1 MFKLALILF
10 ALTYSVD
17 SLAVGVTI
25 VTAIGLAA
33 YSATLAAVAAFAI
46 NLAVS
51 AIVSKVFFSPNQ
63 PSGGGVADSI
73 SGGSPNPGNRQQIPP
88 ATDNKI
94 PVVYGT
100 AWVGGTIVDLS
111 ITSDNQKLYYC
122 LALSEVTNTNQ
133 GQTPDAITF
142 GAIYYGGKRVV
153 FDGTEPFKVIQL
165 VDESTGIVDT
175 SIAGKINIYLYSNG
189 SNSPANSSQSAIS
202 LMNSAGLTYTW
213 ANSKLMTNCAF
224 AIVQLTYSQTA
235 NIRGIEQTKFQITNN
250 RNSAGDC
257 IQDYLINTRYGAA
270 LPLAQINTASLAAL
284 NAYSNQNF
292 TYTTFTGGTTTQPR
306 FKFNGTVDTNRTIM
320 DNLQDMSSCCD
331 ALIKYNEVT
340 AQWGVIV
347 QSSSYTVAMALNDS
361 NIVSAISVSPTDIA
375 ASYNF
380 IECKFPDNT
389 NQDAFNATN
398 FDLAQIAPTLL
409 YPNEPVNKI
418 SLSLPF
424 VNNNVQAQYIANRIL
439 KSARE
444 DLSVQADLNFVGIQL
459 DAGDIVT
466 VTNTNYGWTNKLF
479 RLNRVNQTFTD
490 DGAIIVKLAMSEF
503 NPAVYDD
510 VNITQFT
517 PSDNTGIGSPLF
529 FGAIPTP
536 LVSDAGRFAAE
547 PYISVDVTTPTSG
560 IVQYAEIW
568 YSAFQ
573 FPADEQRVFAGTT
586 QVQSSGNPYP
596 AGSSIPTAFIAGV
609 PAGNW
614 YFFSRM
620 VNSLGKSN
628 YSAASTLI
636 RWSPQTF
643 QYVYRY
649 ISVAYADNAS
659 GGGFSLN
666 PRNKTYYG
674 LYNTDTANASL
685 NADDYVWYEAL
696 PEPFGTDNYVIYA
709 NRNNRKFTFAIDNAA
724 FSGIGGNFV
733 PTETTVY
740 DPTLWSGLPDGD
752 NIVDLDMRTGQL
764 TRVGTSTI
772 NSADGLLSVTNN
784 TNGTMVVSLQK
795 FLNFGNGVYSKNFV
809 PSSLTIDI
817 FGRVVGFSNED
828 DFFYSDNVFVAT
840 AAQTT
845 FSVTHVVGQIFV
857 YRNGVLLPV
866 EDYTETTTT
875 VVLDTACVAG
885 ETIEI
890 ISMRVVSALAS
901 YDDLGISVA
910 SLGGTFTWSN
920 SSSSIIGWSNSSSAT
935 IGWEGSFTYN
945 GLPFE
950 FIEAGDQ
957 VTFSNTGTPIVYT
970 IASVDFALKTLTFTT
985 ATGAAIG
992 DEIYIYTAED
1002 DEYTPFA
1009 RYAIDVT
1016 NLNSYTPDMLTI
1028 RNGFEQIYIN
1038 GAHLNEVDYD
1048 LTENTLS
1055 GFPAPLTGKLEI
1067 IVYAPNNLGIP
1078 CSNITNT
1085 VAYSVNGAL
1094 SYAFANN
1101 PLAMQVIANGS
1112 LLVKGEGYDYV
1123 PNASGYNLALAFNNN
1138 FTLLNQ
1144 QTYARIGAA

>member
-1 MFKLALILF
+1 MMFKLALILF

-111 ITSDNQKLYYC
+111 ITSDNQKLFYC
-122 LALSEVTNTNQ
+122 LALTEVTNTNQ

-142 GAIYYGGKRVV
+142 GTIYYGGKRVV
-153 FDGTEPFKVIQL
+153 FDGAEPFKVVQL
-165 VDESTGIVDT
+165 VDDSTGIVDT

-235 NIRGIEQTKFQITNN
+235 NIRGIEQTKFQVINS

-270 LPLAQINTASLAAL
+270 LPIAQINTASLTAL
-284 NAYSNQNF
+284 NAYANQNF
-292 TYTTFTGGTTTQPR
+292 SYTTFTGSTTTQPR

-347 QSSSYTVAMALNDS
+347 QSPNYTVAMALNDS

-380 IECKFPDNT
+380 VECKFPDNT
-389 NQDAFNATN
+389 NQDAFNSTN
-398 FDLAQIAPTLL
+398 FDLAQIAPSLL

-418 SLSLPF
+418 SLALPF
-424 VNNNVQAQYIANRIL
+424 VNNNVQAQYIANRVL

-444 DLSVQADLNFVGIQL
+444 DLIVQADTNFIGVQL

-466 VTNTNYGWTNKLF
+466 VTNANYGWINKLF
-479 RLNRVNQTFTD
+479 RLNKVNQTFTD

-517 PSDNTGIGSPLF
+517 PSVNTGIGSPLF

-536 LVSDAGRFAAE
+536 IVNDAGRFAAE

-573 FPADEQRVFAGTT
+573 FPTDDQRVFAGTT

-596 AGSSIPTAFIAGV
+596 AGAAIPTAFIV
-609 PAGNW
+609 NIPAGNW

-628 YSAASTLI
+628 YSPASALI
-636 RWSPQTF
+636 RWTPQTF
-643 QYVYRY
+643 QYVSRY
-649 ISVAYADNAS
+649 VLVAYGTSNVGA
-659 GGGFSLN
+659 GFSLD

-674 LYNTDTANASL
+674 ILNSETGNPSLIAS
-685 NADDYVWYEAL
+685 DYTWYLAV
-696 PEPFGTDNYVIYA
+696 PESFGTDNFVIFS
-709 NRNNRKFTFAIDNAA
+709 NRGNRKFTFAVDNAA
-724 FSGIGGNFV
+724 TSGIGGAFV
-733 PTETTVY
+733 PTETSVY
-740 DPTLWSGLPDGD
+740 DPTQWSGLPDGT
-752 NIVDLDMRTGQL
+752 NVIDLDVRTGQL
-764 TRVGTSTI
+764 TKVGTSSI
-772 NSADGLLSVTNN
+772 SSADGLLSVTNN
-784 TNGTMVVSLQK
+784 TQGTMVVSLQK
-795 FLNFGNGVYSKNFV
+795 FLNFGNGVYSKSLV
-809 PSSLTIDI
+809 PSTLTIDI
-817 FGRVVGFSNED
+817 YGRVVGFTAED
-828 DFFYSDNVFVAT
+828 DFFYSDYVFTAT
-840 AAQTT
+840 AGQTS
-845 FSVTHVVGQIFV
+845 FSATHVVGQVLVFK
-857 YRNGVLLPV
+857 NGVLLPTS
-866 EDYTETTTT
+866 DYTENTTTI
-875 VVLDTACVAG
+875 VLDNACAAG
-885 ETIEI
+885 EIVEI
-890 ISMRVVSALAS
+890 TAMRAVSAL
-901 YDDLGISVA
+901 DTFDELGITVATAGASV
-910 SLGGTFTWSN
+910 
-920 SSSSIIGWSNSSSAT
+920 
-935 IGWEGSFTYN
+935 TYN
-945 GLPFE
+945 GLPFQALS
-950 FIEAGDQ
+950 AGDQ
-957 VTFSNTGTPIVYT
+957 LTFANTGTPTVYT
-970 IASVDFALKTLTFTT
+970 IDTVNMTTKTITFTT
-985 ATGAAIG
+985 TPTEATVG
-992 DEIYIYTAED
+992 DEIYIFTAENT
-1002 DEYTPFA
+1002 EYSPYV
-1009 RYAIDVT
+1009 RYEFDVT
-1016 NLNSYTPDMLTI
+1016 NINTLTPTLI
-1028 RNGFEQIYIN
+1028 GVRSGFEQIYVN
-1038 GAHLNEVDYD
+1038 GSQLNEIDYD
-1048 LTENTLS
+1048 LTDNIFS
-1055 GFPAPLTGKLEI
+1055 GFPAPVTGKVELI
-1067 IVYAPNNLGIP
+1067 LFAPNNLGIP

-1085 VAYSVNGAL
+1085 VAYSVNGTL
-1094 SYAFANN
+1094 TYNFPNN
-1101 PLAMQVIANGS
+1101 PLAMQVYANGS
-1112 LLVKGEGYDYV
+1112 LLVKGSGKDYI
-1123 PNASGYNLALAFNNN
+1123 PNNSGYNLTTAINNN

-1144 QTYARIGAA
+1144 QTFARIGAA